1 MAKSDV
7 KLLGLWVSP
16 FVIRAQIALNIKSI
30 SYEFLQETF
39 GSKCKLI
46 PSLLGKFV
54 VLEEAFERCSK
65 GKGYFGGEKIGCLD
79 IALGSFLG
87 WISVTEKMIGTK
99 LIDEAKTPCL
109 VGWVERFCADSEVK
123 EVMPEIEK
131 LEEFAKLL

>member
-54 VLEEAFERCSK
+54 VVRC
-65 GKGYFGGEKIGCLD
+65 L
-79 IALGSFLG
+79 
-87 WISVTEKMIGTK
+87 VTEKMIGTK